1 MPVLIEAY
9 RLWWDNANTHPLFAI
24 YNEGKEFERARH
36 LRDWM
41 DPNLYAGAALA
52 QGMEI
57 TVQTGDFA
65 YLDDAIRLVDGHLR
79 TLTYAGEAF
88 PHVELNF
95 GPGVVAAFITGFS
108 KYGDGTVWFE
118 PPELLSWDEIL
129 SLDPD
134 IESPYASVA
143 MAGVQRIAEY
153 FQGKAVV
160 SQTDLGGVFDILASL
175 RSTGQLLMDF
185 HDRAMTVSQGAL
197 VIEKI
202 WQRYFNRI
210 IDIILPYN
218 GGYHTSWMYLLS
230 DSPFY
235 PSQCDLSAMISPRI
249 FEELVLPSLRREA
262 AFVGK
267 MVYHLD
273 GSGELPHID
282 QLLTVDNL
290 HAVQWVAEP
299 ALERELNETWYPL
312 YKKIIDAGKKIVIY
326 YLPPDIEAVR
336 KLLTSFPKECF
347 YLEFYV
353 ETESE
358 ADDLLRLRDSL

>member
-1 MPVLIEAY
+1 M
-9 RLWWDNANTHPLFAI
+9 
-24 YNEGKEFERARH
+24 
-36 LRDWM
+36 
-41 DPNLYAGAALA
+41 
-52 QGMEI
+52 
-57 TVQTGDFA
+57 
-65 YLDDAIRLVDGHLR
+65 
-79 TLTYAGEAF
+79 
-88 PHVELNF
+88 
-95 GPGVVAAFITGFS
+95 
-108 KYGDGTVWFE
+108 
-118 PPELLSWDEIL
+118 
-129 SLDPD
+129 
-134 IESPYASVA
+134 
-143 MAGVQRIAEY
+143 
-153 FQGKAVV
+153 
-160 SQTDLGGVFDILASL
+160 
-175 RSTGQLLMDF
+175 
-185 HDRAMTVSQGAL
+185 
-197 VIEKI
+197 
-202 WQRYFNRI
+202 
-210 IDIILPYN
+210 
-218 GGYHTSWMYLLS
+218 
-230 DSPFY
+230 
-235 PSQCDLSAMISPRI
+235 
-249 FEELVLPSLRREA
+249 LPSLRREA

>member
-65 YLDDAIRLVDGHLR
+65 YLDDAIGLVDGHLR

-202 WQRYFNRI
+202 WQ
-210 IDIILPYN
+210 
-218 GGYHTSWMYLLS
+218 
-230 DSPFY
+230 
-235 PSQCDLSAMISPRI
+235 
-249 FEELVLPSLRREA
+249 
-262 AFVGK
+262 
-267 MVYHLD
+267 
-273 GSGELPHID
+273 
-282 QLLTVDNL
+282 
-290 HAVQWVAEP
+290 
-299 ALERELNETWYPL
+299 
-312 YKKIIDAGKKIVIY
+312 
-326 YLPPDIEAVR
+326 
-336 KLLTSFPKECF
+336 
-347 YLEFYV
+347 
-353 ETESE
+353 
-358 ADDLLRLRDSL
+358 